1 VRREQTSISASGGV
15 AFASRHLLLETAV
28 PDYARLVLV
37 SGAMLVSYGAIVVVF
52 SPAVADDLKRAY
64 KRRSEGGLDG

>member
-1 VRREQTSISASGGV
+1 
-15 AFASRHLLLETAV
+15 
-28 PDYARLVLV
+28 
-37 SGAMLVSYGAIVVVF
+37 MLVSYGAIVVVF